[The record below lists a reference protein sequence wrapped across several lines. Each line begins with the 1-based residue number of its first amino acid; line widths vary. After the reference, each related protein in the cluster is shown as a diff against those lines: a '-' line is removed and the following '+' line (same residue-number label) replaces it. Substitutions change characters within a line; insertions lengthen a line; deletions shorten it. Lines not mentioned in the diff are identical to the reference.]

1 MSPKTGRA
9 RNYFPAAN
17 MSADNHAKPDDD
29 KGEPHENDK
38 CMDDGHQRRPNE
50 GMSKL
55 RAQVTSAVANIP
67 SLVIVLLCVL
77 LLVFF
82 VIIIALAVQVHS
94 SGSSEP
100 PRCLTA
106 TCLATAAGVLGSL
119 DARADPCVEPYALA
133 CDGAPSP
140 LAGHRSRLDA
150 QARLRHSVHHRL
162 RHLVD
167 LVPPQAPERS
177 AASKVKRFYETCMEP
192 RGLTPN
198 ALAVFVH
205 MARQAGG
212 WDLIRTSAWSM
223 QSWDRDTTLEKLIV
237 DLGVTPFFRITVAS
251 PDVSVIRIEPAG
263 FAFPSYEYYADGA
276 PKHQKELLQAY
287 RQLIE
292 KVTDHLRDDPASR
305 TNSAIADV
313 IINYERRLLER
324 LRPLGNLTEPYRK
337 TNVAGLKGLVPIVK
351 WDQLLTAF
359 FQGQSITNETPVFLS
374 QPHYF
379 QGLSQIIST
388 TDTTTLNHY
397 IMWRMAM
404 KYAPHLDKQVRSLYY
419 RFMQTINGAPDVD
432 VPEEE
437 WWEQCA
443 RHTSHYLG
451 HAVGKLY
458 SDTLEGKELLVQ
470 QAREIAEQVRQS
482 ASERINSVAWIR
494 MKQPLKDKIKDV
506 QFQLGYSK
514 ELTDKKLDD
523 YYLNLIVK
531 LGSHLD
537 NVFEAEKF
545 LTMKQAALLRGR
557 RDSKLDEMW
566 PISPQDTEAIYQY
579 EKNTVVVP
587 LAALQK
593 PIFSL
598 DQHKALQ
605 YGSFGSLVGSLMF
618 KTMDRTGM
626 DMGSQPVFSDNATR
640 NEYQVKLRCLA
651 ESYPSLSKEKDLK
664 INGQLTAGE
673 ALADVA
679 GLVAAYQAFREKAD
693 GMERLPGLDWSPE
706 QLFFIGYAQSMCE
719 SIREERVVNWNVT
732 STSAPNRLRVLQT
745 LQQVPEFAAAFQCSA
760 ESEMRR
766 NREPCYAW

>member
-1 MSPKTGRA
+1 
-9 RNYFPAAN
+9 
-17 MSADNHAKPDDD
+17 MSADNNHTKPDDD
-29 KGEPHENDK
+29 KSEPHENDK

-94 SGSSEP
+94 SGSSEA
-100 PRCLTA
+100 PRCETA

-119 DARADPCVEPYALA
+119 NARAEPCVEPYAFA
-133 CDGAPSP
+133 CDGAETP
-140 LAGHRSRLDA
+140 LPGHRSRLDA
-150 QARLRHSVHHRL
+150 QARLRHGVHHRL

-167 LVPPQAPERS
+167 LVPPDVSETS
-177 AASKVKRFYETCMEP
+177 SASKVKRFYETCMEP
-192 RGLTPN
+192 RGLTDD
-198 ALAVFVH
+198 ARAVFIH
-205 MARQAGG
+205 MVRLTGG
-212 WDLIRTSAWSM
+212 WDLVRQSAWSM
-223 QSWDRDTTLEKLIV
+223 QSWNRDTTLEKLIV
-237 DLGVTPFFRITVAS
+237 GLGVTPFFRITVAS
-251 PDVSVIRIEPAG
+251 PDVNVIRVEPAG
-263 FAFPSYEYYADGA
+263 FTFPSYEYYADGA
-276 PKHQKELLQAY
+276 PKHLKQLLQAY
-287 RQLIE
+287 KELIE
-292 KVTDHLRDDPASR
+292 KVTDHLRDVPPTRS
-305 TNSAIADV
+305 NSAISDV

-324 LRPLGNLTEPYRK
+324 LRPFGNQTEPYKK
-337 TNVAGLKGLVPIVK
+337 TDLAGLRGLVPIVK

-359 FQGQSITNETPVFLS
+359 FQGQSITDRTPIYVS

-404 KYAPHLDKQVRSLYY
+404 KYAPHLDKNVRSLYY
-419 RFMQTINGAPDVD
+419 KFMQTINGAPDVD

-458 SDTLEGKELLVQ
+458 SDTLEQKDLLVQ
-470 QAREIAEQVRQS
+470 QALEIAEQVRQS
-482 ASERINSVAWIR
+482 ASDYINSVTWIHR
-494 MKQPLKDKIKDV
+494 KEPLKNKIIDAK
-506 QFQLGYSK
+506 FRLGYSND
-514 ELTDKKLDD
+514 LTDKKLDD

-545 LTMKQAALLRGR
+545 LRMKQAALLNGR
-557 RDSKLDEMW
+557 RDNELDEMW
-566 PISPQDTEAIYQY
+566 PISPQDTTPIYQY
-579 EKNTVVVP
+579 EKNTIVVP

-593 PIFSL
+593 PLFSL

-605 YGSFGSLVGSLMF
+605 YGSFGTLVGGLMF

-626 DMGSQPVFSDNATR
+626 DMGTEPVFADNATR
-640 NEYQVKLRCLA
+640 SEYQAKLNCLA
-651 ESYPSLSKEKDLK
+651 ESYPSLSKDKELK

-679 GLVAAYQAFREKAD
+679 GLVAAYKAFKTREA
-693 GMERLPGLDWSPE
+693 GMEKLPGLDWSPE

-719 SIREERVVNWNVT
+719 SIREERVVNWNAT

-745 LQQVPEFAAAFQCSA
+745 LHQVPEFARAFKCGPEEHRSPK
-760 ESEMRR
+760 
-766 NREPCYAW
+766 PCYAW

>member
-1 MSPKTGRA
+1 
-9 RNYFPAAN
+9 

-38 CMDDGHQRRPNE
+38 CMDDGHRRPNE

-94 SGSSEP
+94 SGSAES

-106 TCLATAAGVLGSL
+106 ACLATAAGVLGSL
-119 DARADPCVEPYALA
+119 DTRADPCARPYAFA
-133 CDGAPSP
+133 CDGARSP

-150 QARLRHSVHHRL
+150 QARLRQGVHRQL

-167 LVPPQAPERS
+167 LVPPHAAETS

-192 RGLTPN
+192 RGLTAD

-205 MARQAGG
+205 MVRQAGG
-212 WDLIRTSAWSM
+212 WDLIRASAWSM
-223 QSWDRDTTLEKLIV
+223 QSWNRDTTLEKLIV
-237 DLGVTPFFRITVAS
+237 GLGVTPFFRITVAS
-251 PDVSVIRIEPAG
+251 PDVSVIRMEPAG

-276 PKHQKELLQAY
+276 PKHHKELLQAY
-287 RQLIE
+287 RELIE
-292 KVTDHLRDDPASR
+292 KVTDLLRDGSASR
-305 TNSAIADV
+305 SNSAIADV
-313 IINYERRLLER
+313 VINYERRLLER
-324 LRPLGNLTEPYRK
+324 LRPLGNVTEAYRK
-337 TNVAGLKGLVPIVK
+337 TTVGELGSLVPIASTSLPLVK

-359 FQGQSITNETPVFLS
+359 FQGQSITKSTPVILS

-404 KYAPHLDKQVRSLYY
+404 KYAPHLDKGVRSLYY
-419 RFMQTINGAPDVD
+419 RFMQTINGAPEVD

-458 SDTLEGKELLVQ
+458 ADTLEDKEPLLE

-482 ASERINSVAWIR
+482 ASNHIASVNWIHGKER
-494 MKQPLKDKIKDV
+494 LLDKINNV
-506 QFQLGYSK
+506 QFQLGYSS

-545 LTMKQAALLRGR
+545 LTMKQAALLKGR
-557 RDSKLDEMW
+557 RDSQLDEMW
-566 PISPQDTEAIYQY
+566 PVSPQDTTAIYQY

-593 PIFSL
+593 PLFSL

-618 KTMDRTGM
+618 KMMDRTAM
-626 DMGSQPVFSDNATR
+626 DMGSGPVFADNATR
-640 NEYQVKLRCLA
+640 SSYQAKLRCLA
-651 ESYPSLSKEKDLK
+651 ESYPSLSEDKELK

-679 GLVAAYQAFREKAD
+679 GLTAAYKAFKGRAE

-719 SIREERVVNWNVT
+719 SVREERVVNWNAT

-745 LQQVPEFAAAFQCSA
+745 LHQVPEFAAAFQCSTD
-760 ESEMRR
+760 SEMR
-766 NREPCYAW
+766 NSREPCYAW